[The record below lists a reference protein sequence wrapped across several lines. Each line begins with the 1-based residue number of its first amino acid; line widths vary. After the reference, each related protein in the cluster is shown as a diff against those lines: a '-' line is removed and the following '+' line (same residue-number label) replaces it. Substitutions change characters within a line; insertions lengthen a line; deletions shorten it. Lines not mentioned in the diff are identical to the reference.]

1 MHALICSGL
10 HDWVEWRFGEAM
22 LVELRFYNPAFRK
35 EHTGTIPDKE
45 LFSDLDLLARLSA
58 QPRSSLLEDFGR
70 YMAIPLMFEYRA
82 LIPVEW
88 TALEVVEHTE
98 PCIHTAI
105 RDADGGAPPFIRCW
119 RTPDNAVRIMYN
131 SSRRMCEFAKGLIRG
146 IGDHYNEELIVDQ
159 TLCMN
164 RGDEYCEL
172 FVRSTALTAVEET
185 AGSVRRL
192 RLHPSIVDEAVD
204 MVKRQLINASI
215 DTDTIDA
222 LVLSTMEAVGNVVRH
237 SRSPDC
243 ELAVQVQGN
252 LVKLQVTDYGPG
264 FILTNM
270 TMPDPFAEG
279 GRGIALMQSACDSV
293 DYEMRRSGN
302 CLTLLKRQ
310 AAT

>member
-22 LVELRFYNPAFRK
+22 LKDLRFYNPTFRK
-35 EHTGTIPDKE
+35 ERTGSIPDKD
-45 LFSDLDLLARLSA
+45 LFSDLDLLSRLSA
-58 QPRSSLLEDFGR
+58 QARSSLLEDFGR

-82 LIPVEW
+82 LIPAEW
-88 TALEVVEHTE
+88 TALDVVEHTE

-105 RDADGGAPPFIRCW
+105 RDADEGTPPFIRCW
-119 RTPDNAVRIMYN
+119 RTPENAVRIMYN
-131 SSRRMCEFAKGLIRG
+131 SSRRICEFARGLIRG
-146 IGDHYNEELIVDQ
+146 IGDHYKEDLVIDQ

-172 FVRSTALTAVEET
+172 FVRSTTPLALEDTT
-185 AGSVRRL
+185 DSIRRL
-192 RLHPSIVDEAVD
+192 RLHPSIVNEAVD
-204 MVKRQLINASI
+204 MVKRQLMSASI
-215 DTDTIDA
+215 DSDTIDA

-237 SRSPDC
+237 ARSPDC
-243 ELAVQVQGN
+243 ELAVHVQGN

-264 FILTNM
+264 FTLTHRA
-270 TMPDPFAEG
+270 MPDPFAEG

-302 CLTLLKRQ
+302 CLTLLKRHT
-310 AAT
+310 AH